1 MKAVIELL
9 GLDFYGYHGFYEEE
23 RKIGNRYTIDIKVMT
38 NLSLQTSIS
47 LDNTINYETIATIAK
62 EANAIPTPLLEDIAL
77 SIAKKILLKFNIASE
92 VSISVSKHNPPIG
105 IICERSKVSI
115 TLSQAELSN

>member
-9 GLDFYGYHGFYEEE
+9 GLDFYSYHGFYEEE

-38 NLSLQTSIS
+38 NLSLDSEIS
-47 LDNTINYETIATIAK
+47 LANTINYESLATIAK
-62 EANAIPTPLLEDIAL
+62 EVNATPTSLLEEVAL
-77 SIAKKILLKFNIASE
+77 GIAKKILMAFNIASE

-115 TLSQAELSN
+115 TLSQLELSN